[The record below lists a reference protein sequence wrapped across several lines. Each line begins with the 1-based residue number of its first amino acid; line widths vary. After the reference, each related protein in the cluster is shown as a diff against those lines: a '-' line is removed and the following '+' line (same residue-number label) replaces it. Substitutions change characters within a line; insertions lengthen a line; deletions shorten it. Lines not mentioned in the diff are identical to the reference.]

1 MREIKFRAWDEQN
14 HQMLNDVCYMNTG
27 HGYGKYSVVLPFK
40 GENYFKAYGKRGW
53 EIDHANN
60 AYKHNLQVMQYTG
73 LKDKNGVEI
82 YEGDIV
88 QKPADV
94 RIGSEIVAHKGEH
107 DIAIVEW
114 IEGSFRLNKFGDKSK
129 NYYGVLAYTLNNEPS
144 LLKVI
149 GNIYENPELA
159 TQTPETKV

>member
-1 MREIKFRAWDEQN
+1 MREIKFRAWDKQ
-14 HQMLNDVCYMNTG
+14 HKRLVSDVQDT
-27 HGYGKYSVVLPFK
+27 F
-40 GENYFKAYGKRGW
+40 ENAHFADYLYDDTF
-53 EIDHANN
+53 E
-60 AYKHNLQVMQYTG
+60 LMQYTG

-149 GNIYENPELA
+149 GNIYENPELRS
-159 TQTPETKV
+159 K